1 LFALWIALSWRLESG
16 KRVSRQRLPLD
27 ARFKVRKPTKA
38 LSRLSDNDK
47 NKPVPGLPPSTMR
60 AIGRELRRMCV
71 HIIAEG
77 VPERFAAILH
87 RLDEASNEG
96 EPR

>member
-16 KRVSRQRLPLD
+16 KRVSRKRPPVD

-38 LSRLSDNDK
+38 LSRLSDNNE
-47 NKPVPGLPPSTMR
+47 NKPAPALPPGTMR
-60 AIGRELRRMCV
+60 AIGRELRRMYA

-77 VPERFAAILH
+77 VPEHFAAILH
-87 RLDEASNEG
+87 RLDEASNER